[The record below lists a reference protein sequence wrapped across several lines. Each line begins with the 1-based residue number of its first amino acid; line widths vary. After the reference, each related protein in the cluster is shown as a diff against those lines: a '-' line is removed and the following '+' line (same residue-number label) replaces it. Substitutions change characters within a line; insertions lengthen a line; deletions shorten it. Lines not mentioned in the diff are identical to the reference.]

1 METEF
6 VMVPRDQLDILMLQM
21 QRAES
26 FCRKARSRQS
36 NDDFVT
42 AEPTEFYSGASG
54 YAGATLRHVINTLK
68 LSFD

>member
-21 QRAES
+21 QRAEQ
-26 FCRKARSRQS
+26 FCRKARARTK
-36 NDDFVT
+36 DDDIVT

-54 YAGATLRHVINTLK
+54 YAGATLRHAINSIQLHYE
-68 LSFD
+68 